1 MPATEPTVGKPVS
14 VLVGADDDGR
24 RFLNGTFDE
33 FTQAPPPHSDTG
45 PAFVSTREHRRFV
58 EFADTVRS
66 HRYIGLCYGPPGIGK
81 TLSARHYAGTDEWEQ
96 WYPLA
101 RNGGPLPP
109 VPEDVQQSRTAFFT
123 PTVAATIKQIDQGL
137 PRACQQISWAIDYA
151 QHGHVD
157 PYVHPESQHSGNTE
171 LLIID
176 EADRL
181 KTAGLEQV
189 RDFYDRH
196 HLGVILIGM
205 PGIEKRLARYPQ
217 LYSRIGFAHEYRPL
231 RSDELTAVVTKRLPA
246 LDPTDAGLAH
256 SAALAAIVR
265 ATNGNFRLA
274 DRLVTQIRR
283 VLTINGHTHLTP
295 EAVDAALEALLIGR

>member
-1 MPATEPTVGKPVS
+1 MPTTESTVGKPVS

-33 FTQAPPPHSDTG
+33 FTQAPHHTDTR

-66 HRYIGLCYGPPGIGK
+66 HRYIGPKGWPAPSRPRGRPAE
-81 TLSARHYAGTDEWEQ
+81 S
-96 WYPLA
+96 
-101 RNGGPLPP
+101 NGVLH
-109 VPEDVQQSRTAFFT
+109 

-137 PRACQQISWAIDYA
+137 PRACQQVSWAIDYA
-151 QHGHVD
+151 RYGHVD

-196 HLGVILIGM
+196 HMGVILIGM
-205 PGIEKRLARYPQ
+205 PGIEKRLARYPSSTAASASPTNTV
-217 LYSRIGFAHEYRPL
+217 LSAVTNSPPSSRNASPHRP
-231 RSDELTAVVTKRLPA
+231 R
-246 LDPTDAGLAH
+246 
-256 SAALAAIVR
+256 
-265 ATNGNFRLA
+265 
-274 DRLVTQIRR
+274 
-283 VLTINGHTHLTP
+283 
-295 EAVDAALEALLIGR
+295 